1 MRNRRLPRL
10 ALCLA
15 FLVLVQGV
23 LTDFLRRESLLG
35 KLPENAWET
44 EEFRQLSVS
53 KDNIRQMEEFSQN
66 TGISFADC
74 LAVQLVAGDFVLEK
88 PAKLSE
94 REFRQREALLE
105 KHRKEEFGK
114 LQESCEALFSDLV
127 YFPVAYLKGGGS
139 GQIFYENGY
148 GAPRNY
154 GGERTHEGID
164 LFGQKDESGYYP
176 VVSVTDGVVENVGWL
191 PLGGYR
197 IGIRSPHGAYF
208 YYAHLE
214 EYGARFEKGDRV
226 TAGELLGLMGDTGYG
241 QEGTS
246 GKFPVHLH
254 FGVYLR
260 TEHFREM
267 SVNPYAI
274 LTFLENKTREY
285 TY

>member
-1 MRNRRLPRL
+1 MRKQKQRKLAVCLAVL
-10 ALCLA
+10 ALA
-15 FLVLVQGV
+15 QGM
-23 LTDFLRRESLLG
+23 LTDFLHRQSLLRQ
-35 KLPENAWET
+35 LPENASET
-44 EEFRQLSVS
+44 SSFRRLSVS
-53 KDNIRQMEEFSQN
+53 PENVRRMEEFSGSM
-66 TGISFADC
+66 GISFAEC
-74 LAVQLVAGDFVLEK
+74 LAVQLVAEDFDLES

-94 REFRQREALLE
+94 KKFRKTEEQLWKYREED
-105 KHRKEEFGK
+105 FGQ
-114 LQESCEALFSDLV
+114 LQASCQALFSDLV
-127 YFPVAYLKGGGS
+127 YFPVAYLQGGGTE
-139 GQIFYENGY
+139 QVFYENGY

-176 VVSVTDGVVENVGWL
+176 VISATDGVVENVGWL

-214 EYGARFEKGDRV
+214 EYGARFEAGDQV
-226 TAGELLGLMGDTGYG
+226 AAGELLGLMGDTGYG
-241 QEGTS
+241 EEGTS

-260 TEHFREM
+260 TENIREM